1 MMKPL
6 ITLALCLA
14 AYSGMG
20 QMKFE
25 TYYGNMAG
33 WGSTTDVGISYNN
46 NGYYITSRIA
56 YVQSFG
62 LGEDSEGLGLVVGA
76 GKDWSLSE
84 HWYAG
89 GLLDLR
95 WPDSNV
101 QDVGLALVA
110 PSFYLGYS
118 WDIASY
124 QIQLG
129 LPYFV
134 GVQAKFPF
142 EI

>member
-1 MMKPL
+1 MKQL

-46 NGYYITSRIA
+46 NGYYISSKVA
-56 YVQSFG
+56 YIQSFG
-62 LGEDSEGLGLVVGA
+62 LGEDTKSVGLVIGV

-84 HWYAG
+84 HWYTG

-95 WPDSNV
+95 SPDTNL
-101 QDVGLALVA
+101 QDVGSGMVA

-124 QIQLG
+124 QIQFG
-129 LPYFV
+129 LPYFF